1 VDSMEGSEGVG
12 YDEGVIGQ
20 GFASILW
27 ELVCIAAVGEC
38 RACERVVDRDWFFIT
53 AEGTV

>member
-1 VDSMEGSEGVG
+1 MEGSEGVG